1 MSIHSIDINHLLVHY
16 KDMKTEQLQIRVSS
30 ELKANIRKRASA
42 ANMDMSEWVLAALFP
57 PVAREF
63 QHLCAEIVKQGQ
75 SSNRFCVFAALSD
88 FLQRLDS
95 DELVRATLD
104 QPDAKLDELSFN
116 YVAAMVE
123 LACHRKKIKPAAWL
137 HDAEGLS
144 EPYFGS
150 PLLSLRLYLLAHAL
164 VPFKKRNIFIDSSVG
179 DRL

>member
-1 MSIHSIDINHLLVHY
+1 MLVYY
-16 KDMKTEQLQIRVSS
+16 KGMKTEQLQIRVSS
-30 ELKANIRKRASA
+30 EIKASIRKRALA

-57 PVAREF
+57 PVTREF
-63 QHLCAEIVKQGQ
+63 QDLCAEVAKQGQ
-75 SSNRFCVFAALSD
+75 SSNRFYAFAALSD

-95 DELVRATLD
+95 DELARAI
-104 QPDAKLDELSFN
+104 PDKPEAKLNEFSFN

-123 LACHRKKIKPAAWL
+123 LASHRKKIRPPAWV

-150 PLLSLRLYLLAHAL
+150 PLLSLRLYLLTHAL
-164 VPFKKRNIFIDSSVG
+164 APFRKRNIFIDSSVG

>member
-1 MSIHSIDINHLLVHY
+1 MTLSIYWAYN
-16 KDMKTEQLQIRVSS
+16 KGMKTEQLQIRVSS
-30 ELKANIRKRASA
+30 EIKANIRKRARA

-57 PVAREF
+57 PVALEF
-63 QHLCAEIVKQGQ
+63 QDLCAEIAKQGQ
-75 SSNRFCVFAALSD
+75 SPNRFCVFAALSD

-95 DELVRATLD
+95 DELPRAVQD
-104 QPDAKLDELSFN
+104 SPEAKLDEFSFN

-123 LACHRKKIKPAAWL
+123 LACHRKKIKPATWL

-150 PLLSLRLYLLAHAL
+150 SLLSLRFYLLAHAL

>member
-1 MSIHSIDINHLLVHY
+1 
-16 KDMKTEQLQIRVSS
+16 MKTEQLQIRVSAGIKS
-30 ELKANIRKRASA
+30 QIRKRAQA

-63 QHLCAEIVKQGQ
+63 QDLCAEIAKQGQ
-75 SSNRFCVFAALSD
+75 SSDRFSVFAALSD

-95 DELVRATLD
+95 DELLRALQH
-104 QPDAKLDELSFN
+104 QPDAKLDEFSFN

-137 HDAEGLS
+137 QDAEGLS

-164 VPFKKRNIFIDSSVG
+164 IPFKKRNIFIDSSVG